1 MNIKMQCCGI
11 IILFVLS
18 IFYMRTK
25 RIRMATGDAFV
36 RLFAASILNL
46 VFDIMSLVA
55 IEYRSQ
61 LPVLFVEMVCKLYLL
76 MLVTVCAL
84 GFYYISSD
92 VHVNTKK
99 YHRVLM
105 VFRYWIVLMCVG
117 ILLSPIYIYEA
128 GGSTYTYGLSTTFT
142 YIACVGILVAN
153 FVQMKVNR
161 KELLARRRAAMYTWM
176 VIWISSAFIQFLI
189 PELLL
194 VSFAGAVGVVVVYLQ
209 IENPELKLDSDTNLF
224 NYNALSQY
232 MDYLYGENK
241 SFSVLALILSNQYE
255 QKVSTMDNTSVMRR
269 FTERYLR
276 ETDDKVFRIADDE
289 IYMVFDSLQEMEMR
303 AGEIADEYANAEN
316 SEEKVTLRIS
326 YIHLPDGRV
335 VPDKGQLL
343 KMLHFVRTIQVDL
356 EREQQVFVG
365 KEYAENILQQ
375 QKMEQQ
381 LHEIIKDDRVEVFY
395 QPIYSTKEKRF
406 TSAEALMRVR
416 DVDGKIIPP
425 YTYITVAEAN
435 GIILQLG
442 RMIFEKVCR
451 FLQKEQPWQYGLE
464 YVEVNLSVMQC
475 AYENL
480 ADEYIEIMKKY
491 QIDPKR
497 INLEITESA
506 SSNAKNVLLKNM
518 HKLIEYGV
526 RFSLDDFGTGQ
537 SNLNYIVEMPV
548 HLVKFDRDMINA
560 YFENGKAKYVM
571 NAAMQMIQGLNLEIV
586 SEGIETREQYLVME
600 SLGIQHIQGYYFS
613 KPLAEN
619 AYLKFIREDRR

>member
-18 IFYMRTK
+18 IFYIRTK

-36 RLFAASILNL
+36 RLFAVSILNL
-46 VFDIMSLVA
+46 VFDILSLVA
-55 IEYRSQ
+55 IEYRAQ
-61 LPVLFVEMVCKLYLL
+61 MPVLLVEMVCKLYLL
-76 MLVTVCAL
+76 MLVTVCVF

-105 VFRYWIVLMCVG
+105 VFRYWIALMG
-117 ILLSPIYIYEA
+117 IGIMVSPIYIYA
-128 GGSTYTYGLSTTFT
+128 QGGIAYTYGLSTTFT
-142 YIACVGILVAN
+142 YITCVGIMGAI
-153 FVQMKVNR
+153 FAQMKVNR
-161 KELLARRRAAMYTWM
+161 KELLDRRRTAMYTWM
-176 VIWISSAFIQFLI
+176 VIWITSAFIQFMF

-194 VSFAGAVGVVVVYLQ
+194 VSFSGAVGVVVVYLQ

-224 NYNALSQY
+224 NNNAFSQY
-232 MDYLYGENK
+232 ADYLYGEKK
-241 SFSVLALILSNQYE
+241 SFAVLVLILSSLYE
-255 QKVSTMDNTSVMRR
+255 QQVSTMDNISVMRR

-276 ETDDKVFRIADDE
+276 ETDEKVFRMGDDE

-303 AGEIADEYANAEN
+303 AGEIADEYANAEDR
-316 SEEKVTLRIS
+316 EEKMILRIS
-326 YIHLPDGRV
+326 YIHLPDGLV

-343 KMLHFVRTIQVDL
+343 KMLHFARSMQVDL

-395 QPIYSTKEKRF
+395 QPIYSTQKKCF
-406 TSAEALMRVR
+406 TSAEALMRIR
-416 DVDGKIIPP
+416 DVDGKVIPP

-435 GIILQLG
+435 GIIIQLG

-464 YVEVNLSVMQC
+464 YIEVNLSVMQC
-475 AYENL
+475 AYEDL
-480 ADEYIEIMKKY
+480 ADEYIEIMKRY

-506 SSNAKNVLLKNM
+506 SSNAKTVLLRNM
-518 HKLIEYGV
+518 NKLIDFGV

-571 NAAMQMIQGLNLEIV
+571 DAAMQMIQGLNLEIV
-586 SEGIETREQYLVME
+586 SEGIETREQYLIME

-619 AYLKFIREDRR
+619 AYLKFIREDHR